1 MGYTL
6 SAEAWDY
13 VKANHQTLVDLT
25 RVLCGICAPSNHEEK
40 RAAFC
45 RDWLLKLGAKDV
57 YVDEALNVIWPLNCE
72 GSDNITVF
80 MAHMDT
86 VFPDTEPMP
95 ICEEGGKLFC
105 PGVGDNT
112 VNVAMLM
119 LCAKHVFEKKL
130 IPKQGALFVMN
141 SGEEGLGN
149 LKGCRALMK
158 AYEGRVKEVYSFDGG
173 YDMACNAAVGSVRY
187 RVEVKTEGGHSYADF
202 GNRNAIFYLSALI
215 QTLYNAPVPRTGSRT
230 SFNVG
235 KVSGGTSVNTIAQ
248 QAEMM
253 FEYRSDVREN
263 MEGMQRIFD
272 AAVETTRR
280 MVSKVDVE
288 VLGLRPCMGK
298 VNPVRQRQL
307 EDKLTAL
314 LAEYCGTTPQF
325 SPASTDCNIPFSM
338 GIPAI
343 CFGGYLGYGAHTRE
357 EYIELESLK
366 KGFPLLLA
374 CVLSCI

>member
-1 MGYTL
+1 MGYAI
-6 SAEAWDY
+6 SAQAWDY
-13 VKANHQTLVDLT
+13 VRANHQTLIDLT
-25 RVLCGICAPSNHEEK
+25 RTLCGICAPSNHEEK

-45 RDWLLKLGAKDV
+45 KDWFLQLGAKEV
-57 YVDEALNVIWPLNCE
+57 YIDEALNVILPLNCE

-80 MAHMDT
+80 MAHIDT

-95 ICEEGGKLFC
+95 IREEDGKLFC
-105 PGVGDNT
+105 PGVGDDT

-119 LCAKHVFEKKL
+119 LCAKYVFENSL
-130 IPKQGALFVMN
+130 VPGQGMLFVMN

-158 AYEGRVKEVYSFDGG
+158 AYEGRIKEVYSFDGG

-187 RVEVKTEGGHSYADF
+187 RVAVKTEGGHSYADF

-215 QTLYNAPVPRTGSRT
+215 QTLYNAPVPRTGART

-235 KVSGGTSVNTIAQ
+235 KISGGTSVNTIAQ

-263 MEGMQRIFD
+263 MEEMQHIFD
-272 AAVETTRR
+272 AAVEATRR
-280 MVSKVDVE
+280 MVSEVDVE
-288 VLGLRPCMGK
+288 IIGLRPCMGD
-298 VNPVRQRQL
+298 VNPVSQKRL
-307 EDKLTAL
+307 EDKLTGL

-325 SPASTDCNIPFSM
+325 LPASTDCNIPFSM
-338 GIPAI
+338 GVPAI
-343 CFGGYLGYGAHTRE
+343 CFGGYLGHGAHTRE